1 MKTHRVLV
9 ILALLCIFCARAKAA
24 ERKPNVLI
32 LLSDDQG
39 YNDLG
44 CQGSKDIPTPNIDSL
59 AKNGVRCTQGY
70 VSSCMCSPS
79 RAGLLTGRSQ
89 SRFGHEI
96 NWEGR
101 DDSGV
106 RGLPLTERTLA
117 DHLKTAGY
125 HTGCIGK
132 WHLGDVA
139 KFHPK
144 ARGFDEYFGHIGG
157 SHDYF
162 KAKDGGKGATYA
174 LEGWDGKPF
183 EFEGYLTEVNAKA
196 AREFIHRSKDAP
208 WFLYLAFNAPHG
220 PVQATQKY
228 LDRFS
233 HIKEEPRRT
242 YCAMVSALDDAVGE
256 VLAQLRADGLEDNTL
271 IFFLSDNGGP
281 LERNGSLNTPLS
293 GEKGH
298 TYEGGIHVPYL
309 VQWKAGLP
317 AGKVFERPVSSLDIS
332 ATAMAAAK
340 VAWAPAQDAPAK
352 AGAALPLD
360 GVNLIPFFTGEKSG
374 DPHEALFWRMKA
386 RNIWAV
392 RMGDWKLV
400 AAHGWH
406 GIPAS
411 VGSPRLINL
420 ANDIGELHDVSGEHP
435 AKFAELKAV
444 FAAWEKTLPEPLW
457 SNDVSPETVAARQA
471 RVKRQQELKQKT
483 QDAPKRP

>member
-1 MKTHRVLV
+1 MKPSPFHALC
-9 ILALLCIFCARAKAA
+9 LALFCLFGSQLAA
-24 ERKPNVLI
+24 AASKPNVLI

-44 CQGSKDIPTPNIDSL
+44 CQGSRDIPTPNIDSL

-101 DDSGV
+101 DDTGV

-144 ARGFDEYFGHIGG
+144 QRGFDEYFGHIGG

-162 KAKDGGKGATYA
+162 KAKGSKGATYA

-183 EFEGYLTEVNAKA
+183 EFENGYLTEVNAKA

-208 WFLYLAFNAPHG
+208 WFLYLAFNAPHT
-220 PVQATQKY
+220 PTQATQKY
-228 LDRFS
+228 LDRFPN
-233 HIKEEPRRT
+233 IKAEPRRT

-256 VLAQLRADGLEDNTL
+256 VLAQLRADGLEENTL

-298 TYEGGIHVPYL
+298 THEGGIHVPYL

-332 ATAMAAAK
+332 ATALAL
-340 VAWAPAQDAPAK
+340 
-352 AGAALPLD
+352 AGIESPKDRPLD
-360 GVNLIPFFTGEKSG
+360 GVDLVPFFTGEKPG
-374 DPHEALFWRMKA
+374 DPHELLLWRMKA

-392 RMGDWKLV
+392 RKGDWKLV

-406 GIPAS
+406 DIPSS
-411 VGSPRLINL
+411 VGKPRLINL
-420 ANDIGELHDVSGEHP
+420 GSDPGEFLDVSAQYPE
-435 AKFAELKAV
+435 KFAELKA
-444 FAAWEKTLPEPLW
+444 AYNAWEKTLPEPLW
-457 SNDVSPETVAARQA
+457 STDVSPEAVAARQA
-471 RVKRQQELKQKT
+471 RVKRQMELQEKEKQQAVPEKP
-483 QDAPKRP
+483 AGPEK

>member
-1 MKTHRVLV
+1 MSQPFLTTLL
-9 ILALLCIFCARAKAA
+9 LAFLCLARGELAAA

-106 RGLPLTERTLA
+106 RGLPLKERTLA
-117 DHLKTAGY
+117 DHLKVAGY

-162 KAKDGGKGATYA
+162 TAKGSKGATYA

-183 EFEGYLTEVNAKA
+183 EFENGYLTEVNAKA

-228 LDRFS
+228 LDRFPN
-233 HIKEEPRRT
+233 IKTEPRRT

-298 TYEGGIHVPYL
+298 THEGGIHVPYL

-317 AGKVFERPVSSLDIS
+317 AGKIFERPVSSLDIS
-332 ATAMAAAK
+332 ATALAI
-340 VAWAPAQDAPAK
+340 
-352 AGAALPLD
+352 AGVEPPKERPLD
-360 GVNLIPFFTGEKSG
+360 GVDLIPFFTGKKSG
-374 DPHEALFWRMKA
+374 DPHELLLWRMKA

-406 GIPAS
+406 DIPSS
-411 VGSPRLINL
+411 VGRPRLINL
-420 ANDIGELHDVSGEHP
+420 GSDPGELLDVSAQYPE
-435 AKFAELKAV
+435 KYAELKAAY
-444 FAAWEKTLPEPLW
+444 AAWEKTLPEPLW
-457 SNDVSPETVAARQA
+457 STDVSPEAVAARQS
-471 RVKRQQELKQKT
+471 RVKRKQELQQPATPKQ
-483 QDAPKRP
+483 P